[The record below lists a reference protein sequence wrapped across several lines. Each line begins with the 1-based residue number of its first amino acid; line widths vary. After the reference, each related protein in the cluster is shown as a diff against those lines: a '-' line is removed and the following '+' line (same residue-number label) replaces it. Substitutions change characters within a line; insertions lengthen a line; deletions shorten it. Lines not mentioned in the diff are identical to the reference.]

1 MAFSR
6 QFMDLSG
13 PDIGEALSADS
24 VVVVPLG
31 AVEQHGPHLPLG
43 TDLIVAEAV
52 ARATIEA
59 HGKAHD
65 AWMLPPLGFTK
76 SNEHAWSP
84 GTIWLS
90 AQTLLSVL
98 DDIGRCIATTP
109 ARRVLFL
116 NGHGGNS
123 ALLQV
128 ANRELRVKHGL
139 RTFLAHPHMPADQGG
154 SSAAG
159 ELGMGIHGGTDET
172 SVMLHLR
179 PDLVDMSKAVRRVP
193 EKLARN
199 RHVKFGGSVPFGW
212 MSNDFFPEGHI
223 GDPTGATAELGA
235 SMFTTAVATLGE
247 VLEEVSKFDF
257 GR

>member
-1 MAFSR
+1 
-6 QFMDLSG
+6 MDLSG
-13 PDIGEALSADS
+13 PDIGDVLTADS
-24 VVVVPLG
+24 IVMVPLG

-52 ARATIEA
+52 ARATIEK
-59 HGKAHD
+59 HGDEHD

-128 ANRELRVKHGL
+128 ANRELRVRHGL
-139 RTFLAHPHMPADQGG
+139 KTFLAHPHMPADQGG

-193 EKLARN
+193 EKLAQN
-199 RHVKFGGSVPFGW
+199 KHVRFGGSVPFGW
-212 MSNDFFPEGHI
+212 LSNDFFPEGHI
-223 GDPTGATAELGA
+223 GDPTGATADLGA
-235 SMFTTAVATLGE
+235 AMFATAVNTLGE
-247 VLEEVSKFDF
+247 VLGEVSRFDF

>member
-1 MAFSR
+1 
-6 QFMDLSG
+6 MDLSG
-13 PDIGEALSADS
+13 PDIGDVLSSDS
-24 VVVVPLG
+24 IIVVPLG

-43 TDLIVAEAV
+43 TDLVVAEAV

-59 HGKAHD
+59 HGATHD

-154 SSAAG
+154 SSASG

-193 EKLARN
+193 EKIAQN
-199 RHVKFGGSVPFGW
+199 KHVRFGGSVPFGW

-223 GDPTGATAELGA
+223 GDPTGASAELGA
-235 SMFTTAVATLGE
+235 SMFATAVATLGE
-247 VLEEVSKFDF
+247 VLEEVSRFDF

>member
-1 MAFSR
+1 
-6 QFMDLSG
+6 MDLSG
-13 PDIGEALSADS
+13 PDIGDVLSADS
-24 VVVVPLG
+24 IIVVPLG

-43 TDLIVAEAV
+43 TDLVVAEAV

-59 HGKAHD
+59 HGATHD

-154 SSAAG
+154 SSATG

-193 EKLARN
+193 EKIAQN
-199 RHVKFGGSVPFGW
+199 KHVRFGGSVPFGW

-223 GDPTGATAELGA
+223 GDPTGASAELGA
-235 SMFTTAVATLGE
+235 SMFATAVATLGE
-247 VLEEVSKFDF
+247 VLEEVSRFDF

>member
-1 MAFSR
+1 
-6 QFMDLSG
+6 MDLSG
-13 PDIGEALSADS
+13 PDIGDVLSADS
-24 VVVVPLG
+24 IIVVPLG

-43 TDLIVAEAV
+43 TDLVVAEAV

-59 HGKAHD
+59 HGATHD

-123 ALLQV
+123 ALLQ
-128 ANRELRVKHGL
+128 LSL
-139 RTFLAHPHMPADQGG
+139 
-154 SSAAG
+154 
-159 ELGMGIHGGTDET
+159 IH
-172 SVMLHLR
+172 
-179 PDLVDMSKAVRRVP
+179 
-193 EKLARN
+193 
-199 RHVKFGGSVPFGW
+199 
-212 MSNDFFPEGHI
+212 I
-223 GDPTGATAELGA
+223 
-235 SMFTTAVATLGE
+235 
-247 VLEEVSKFDF
+247 
-257 GR
+257 